1 MNMYVQEYICSFWK
15 VVIVFCMGGDLLKNF
30 KQGKDTTWF
39 FFFLSATPC
48 GLHNLNSPTLDWTS
62 ALAVKALRPSH
73 WTTREFLVFSSEGA
87 IWLTCWRPT
96 ISKPKQRQNS
106 GGLCGS
112 DPGERPQWL
121 AAGGSA
127 GGVNG
132 GQILDLS
139 AGTQTVRGG
148 REKESSAG

>member
-1 MNMYVQEYICSFWK
+1 MCRNTYVVSEKLLLCSVWEGTYWR
-15 VVIVFCMGGDLLKNF
+15 ILSR
-30 KQGKDTTWF
+30 GKIQLDF

>member
-1 MNMYVQEYICSFWK
+1 MCRNTYVVSEKLLLCSVWEGTYWR
-15 VVIVFCMGGDLLKNF
+15 ILSR
-30 KQGKDTTWF
+30 GKIQLD

-48 GLHNLNSPTLDWTS
+48 GLQNLNSPTLDWTP